1 MYSLDVNFL
10 KDRHIET
17 AKSAK
22 SSKPALAS
30 FDDNLPLIIGGS
42 VLAILPLLVGGL
54 LLFINFEQGKTQ
66 ENIQALDAQLNT
78 FKAQNQRL
86 ADAQNKTKTIEEDL
100 KSLVG
105 IFEQIKP
112 WSALLKEISRQ
123 IPPLVTIDSITQD
136 KQNLIL
142 AGQAIDYGN
151 VNEFLLNLQN
161 SKFFKT
167 EPTQLVS
174 ATLIERPI
182 SIDKKPDK
190 VKITFP
196 KVVSFSVKTEL
207 SDIPSSNLQ
216 SELRN
221 NGAVGLLS
229 RIQTLQQKGLLKP

>member
-1 MYSLDVNFL
+1 MYSLDINFL

-17 AKSAK
+17 AKTAK
-22 SSKPALAS
+22 SSKLALPS
-30 FDDNLPLIIGGS
+30 FDDRLPLIIGGS
-42 VLAILPLLVGGL
+42 VLAILPLLAGGL
-54 LLFINFEQGKTQ
+54 WLAINYQGGKTQ
-66 ENIQALDAQLNT
+66 ENIQALDAQLDS

-86 ADAQNKTKTIEEDL
+86 TDSLNKTKKIEEDL

-174 ATLIERPI
+174 ATLIERPLTL
-182 SIDKKPDK
+182 DKKPDK

-196 KVVSFSVKTEL
+196 KVVSFSIKTEL

-216 SELRN
+216 PELRN
-221 NGAVGLLS
+221 NGAAGLLS